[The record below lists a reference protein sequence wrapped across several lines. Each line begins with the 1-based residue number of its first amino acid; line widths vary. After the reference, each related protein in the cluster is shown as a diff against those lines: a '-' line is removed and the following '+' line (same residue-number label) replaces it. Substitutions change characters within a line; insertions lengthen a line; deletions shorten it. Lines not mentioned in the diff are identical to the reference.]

1 MGNHPDLVIIDDIY
15 KPKMVNVPWGPATIS
30 QVLSPEAGFIKN
42 FDHSVEAYAQAYQL
56 FGSNL
61 AGSGKFVEAVHELQ
75 PGMWPPAFWTPQTVG
90 HGYVFWHGMYVPKHV
105 PGILT
110 PKPQDPLTTP
120 YTVPRG
126 VEAQLVDLFPAIKS
140 YRVNNCPADLSG
152 TCVHCNG
159 ECDCDCDPA
168 FGCGE
173 CDCYEDSCDY
183 SNKTLSSCIQHLND
197 EHQWSRQ
204 QIADWLETLDVDL
217 TMSATPK
224 GN

>member
-1 MGNHPDLVIIDDIY
+1 MGSYVTSYEAAQWIKDKHMWQSNVVEEIAKAADDLV
-15 KPKMVNVPWGPATIS
+15 P
-30 QVLSPEAGFIKN
+30 
-42 FDHSVEAYAQAYQL
+42 
-56 FGSNL
+56 
-61 AGSGKFVEAVHELQ
+61 
-75 PGMWPPAFWTPQTVG
+75 PPAEAAYDLMTYYALNPQMFYDDAVILGQPVLT
-90 HGYVFWHGMYVPKHV
+90 
-105 PGILT
+105 GIST
-110 PKPQDPLTTP
+110 KS
-120 YTVPRG
+120 YRG